1 MRPLSHVRTIRYAYI
16 DISSGLHYFTLH
28 TREHNISLGNVGIDF
43 QCGDRF
49 GNIAV
54 RLFEVGPVIFEK
66 NAIIQE
72 PKNNIASWED
82 SAKAFHKNVQ
92 KMIS

>member
-1 MRPLSHVRTIRYAYI
+1 MNTIFH
-16 DISSGLHYFTLH
+16 LVTLVL
-28 TREHNISLGNVGIDF
+28 IFNVATVGVPSD
-43 QCGDRF
+43 DHF

-54 RLFEVGPVIFEK
+54 RLFEVGLVIFEK

-72 PKNNIASWED
+72 PKNNIDSWED
-82 SAKAFHKNVQ
+82 SAKAFHKNAQ